1 MTRHTVGP
9 GELSIGSLIK
19 QQRTAR
25 NLTQYQ
31 LAQSAGVSI
40 GTLRDVEQG
49 RTLSP
54 RWELLRNISAV
65 LGFDEAQLMN
75 AAPRDSSRPAP
86 VAAEPHLRSPVARGA
101 CVYVLGPMMF
111 QRDGARI
118 SLGSIRQRGVL
129 GLLAAERGS
138 DVPQAAL
145 VDALWGERAPKS
157 ARAMVQRY
165 VWQLRKL
172 LGADDVAAASSG
184 LSITGKTSYRLEATC
199 DQLDLLAFEQLARS
213 ASAHDEGD
221 PLSACELYE
230 RALALW
236 RGEVLADIDLLHH
249 HPVVVE
255 LRAAYA
261 DTVLRYAELATRLG
275 RPSQALPYLRRLC
288 SRDRFNEHAHARLM
302 TALAAIGQQA
312 AALRVYSDL
321 RCLLRSELGMD
332 PSPLMAAAQASVLR
346 QGTDT

>member
-9 GELSIGSLIK
+9 GQLSNGALIQ

-25 NLTQYQ
+25 NLTQHQ
-31 LAQSAGVSI
+31 LAQSARVSI

-54 RWELLRNISAV
+54 RWELLRNISAL
-65 LGFDEAQLMN
+65 LGFDQAQLSQLMN
-75 AAPRDSSRPAP
+75 GAPRDSPRPAP

-157 ARAMVQRY
+157 A
-165 VWQLRKL
+165 
-172 LGADDVAAASSG
+172 
-184 LSITGKTSYRLEATC
+184 
-199 DQLDLLAFEQLARS
+199 
-213 ASAHDEGD
+213 
-221 PLSACELYE
+221 
-230 RALALW
+230 
-236 RGEVLADIDLLHH
+236 
-249 HPVVVE
+249 
-255 LRAAYA
+255 
-261 DTVLRYAELATRLG
+261 
-275 RPSQALPYLRRLC
+275 
-288 SRDRFNEHAHARLM
+288 
-302 TALAAIGQQA
+302 
-312 AALRVYSDL
+312 
-321 RCLLRSELGMD
+321 
-332 PSPLMAAAQASVLR
+332 
-346 QGTDT
+346 